1 MNEAHDLVSL
11 HVLHNALI
19 NVAAEMALV
28 MMKTSY
34 STIFN
39 EGLDFSTVILDERG
53 ELIAE
58 KNYTPSMMGAIPHTV
73 KWTIEELGAK
83 AFAPGDVLVHNDCYR
98 GGCHLPEHMMI
109 KPMFLDNALFGFL
122 GNMGHCAEI
131 GGKAPGSFASD
142 ATDVYQEGLR
152 LPPVKLISRGD
163 HVEDVWRIILT
174 NHRTPRNTWGD
185 FHAMI
190 GSLNVGERRL
200 ASLAHKYGA
209 AFIRD
214 GSQALL
220 GHSERLMRA
229 HLDELPD
236 GEYAA
241 EMWIEDDG
249 VTREPFKIR
258 VTVVIRR
265 DEILFDFTGSSPQV
279 RGPMNCTF
287 TVVAAA
293 VYNAVFSIVDPR
305 SQIPRN
311 SGCYRPIRI
320 IAPPGSVVNVV
331 HPGPCVGGNTDTQPK
346 IIDLLLA
353 ALAQAVPDRV
363 AAASGGSSSNLL
375 FGGIHPT
382 TGQYYSNYHFDGMG
396 TGATARKDGNSGEI
410 TRHSNCRNT
419 PIEVFETR
427 YPFLTW
433 EYGLAQDSGG
443 PGQQRGGLAIVR
455 TLEVTA
461 PEITVSAL
469 FDRAELAPWG
479 LFGGMEGGRTS
490 LLVRPAGSNRFRPFS
505 QVHGTPSPTKF
516 TNVLLKRGDVIR
528 YQTPGGGG
536 YGGPLERD
544 PEQVLDD
551 VREGFVSMAA
561 ARAAYGVVLR
571 REDGELR
578 LDPNATRRLRSRR
591 LRARGR
597 RTWESGLKS
606 SGRGMRRR
614 SLTASSAGA

>member
-1 MNEAHDLVSL
+1 MTEAHDLVSL

-39 EGLDFSTVILDERG
+39 EGLDFSTVILDARG

-73 KWTIEELGAK
+73 KWTIEELGTK

-109 KPMFLDNALFGFL
+109 KPAFLDDTLFGFL

-152 LPPVKLISRGD
+152 LPPVKLINRGE

-200 ASLAHKYGA
+200 VSLAHKYGA
-209 AFIRD
+209 AFVRD
-214 GSQALL
+214 GSLALL
-220 GHSERLMRA
+220 DHSERLMRA
-229 HLDELPD
+229 HIDELPD

-241 EMWIEDDG
+241 EMWVEDDG
-249 VTREPFKIR
+249 VTQEPFKIR
-258 VTVVIRR
+258 VTVLIRG
-265 DEILFDFTGSSPQV
+265 DVILFDFTGSSPQV
-279 RGPMNCTF
+279 RGPMNCVF

-293 VYNAVFSIVDPR
+293 VYNAVFSVVDPR
-305 SQIPRN
+305 SLIPRN

-320 IAPPGSVVNVV
+320 IAPPGSVVNVQ
-331 HPGPCVGGNTDTQPK
+331 HPGACVGGNTDTQPK
-346 IIDLLLA
+346 IIDLLFA
-353 ALAQAVPDRV
+353 ALAHAVPERI

-375 FGGIHPT
+375 FGGIHPIT
-382 TGQYYSNYHFDGMG
+382 RQYYSNYHFDGMG
-396 TGATARKDGNSGEI
+396 AGATARKDGNSAEI

-419 PIEVFETR
+419 PVEVFETR

-433 EYGLAQDSGG
+433 DYRLVQDSGG
-443 PGQQRGGLAIVR
+443 PGRQRGGLAIVR

-469 FDRAELAPWG
+469 FDRARLAPWG
-479 LFGGMEGGRTS
+479 LFDGMDGGRTR
-490 LLVRPAGSNRFRPFS
+490 LQVRPAGTDRFRSFAEAY
-505 QVHGTPSPTKF
+505 GTLSPTKF
-516 TNVLLKRGDVIR
+516 TNVVLKRGDVIR

-544 PEQVLDD
+544 PEQVLED
-551 VREGFVSMAA
+551 VREGFVSVTA
-561 ARAAYGVVLR
+561 ARSAYGVVLSSER
-571 REDGELR
+571 GQLR
-578 LDPNATRRLRSRR
+578 LDPKATRRIRSRR
-591 LRARGR
+591 LRARER
-597 RTWESGLKS
+597 RAWDSGSKS
-606 SGRGMRRR
+606 SGPGTRRR
-614 SLTASSAGA
+614 SSTASSAGG